1 MHAHKLA
8 SRAAISRVLTTL
20 AVVSIATVV
29 SIAQGPKAAPAHEQ
43 LVFREDEPF
52 DHAVSLPPEV
62 LRALL
67 ETKEVKDSLRTAKR
81 QPGNPSQLFRA
92 AEVHLGGLDEVDL
105 VIEGISSLTSGADNS
120 WFWIALSA
128 HNAPRVPVWCGGNL
142 LEVMAK
148 RTKGYR
154 NIVCSWSAAA
164 LSRTSE
170 YHFDG
175 EKYVLWKETSK
186 RAGQPGQVP

>member
-1 MHAHKLA
+1 MHVHKSA
-8 SRAAISRVLTTL
+8 SRAAISRGFLTL
-20 AVVSIATVV
+20 ALASIATVV
-29 SIAQGPKAAPAHEQ
+29 SIAQGPKAHEQ

-52 DHAVSLPPEV
+52 EHAVSLPPEV

-67 ETKEVKDSLRTAKR
+67 ETKEVKESLRTAKQ

-92 AEVHLGGLDEVDL
+92 AEIHLGGLDEIDL
-105 VIEGISSLTSGADNS
+105 VIQGISPLTSGGDNS
-120 WFWIALSA
+120 WFWVVLSA
-128 HNAPRVPVWCGGNL
+128 HRAPKVPVWCGGNS

-154 NIVCSWSAAA
+154 NIVCSWSSAS
-164 LSRTSE
+164 LSQTSE

-175 EKYVLWKETSK
+175 EKYVLWKETK
-186 RAGQPGQVP
+186 NP